1 MRYMLVAVNNFVCPL
16 WEHSEANWGWGGS
29 LTASNLIVWKLDMD
43 ILRKENGNEY
53 VHTYLLK

>member
-1 MRYMLVAVNNFVCPL
+1 MLVAVNNFVCPL

>member
-1 MRYMLVAVNNFVCPL
+1 MRYMLVAVNFFCLSFMGTLRGKPGVR
-16 WEHSEANWGWGGS
+16 GS

>member
-16 WEHSEANWGWGGS
+16 WENWGWGGS